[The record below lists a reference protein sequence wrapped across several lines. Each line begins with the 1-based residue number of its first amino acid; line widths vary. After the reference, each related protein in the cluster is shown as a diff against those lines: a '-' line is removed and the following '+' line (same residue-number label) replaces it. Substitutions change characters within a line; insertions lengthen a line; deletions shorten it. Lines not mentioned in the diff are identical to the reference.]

1 MTTTEEFLKK
11 SKKCVI
17 VGMPGA
23 FTPTCTDEHLPGYIR
38 NAPKMRRMGVDK
50 IAVVTTNDRFIV
62 SAWKSAMKG
71 CLEGAGINAFDE
83 RVAMI
88 ADKDAE
94 LTKAL
99 GMAYY
104 HKLDRSKESLSWLQF
119 SQGIRSKRFALVAES
134 GIVTHLAVDDG
145 HVELRNTSA
154 ESIME
159 VLSGA
164 TRNAGSGGGG
174 AAAAPLQALMSQGTS
189 LEPADEALTSSQGKA
204 LGAVCVVLVL
214 AALYSS
220 SIGI

>member
-1 MTTTEEFLKK
+1 MSLHGH
-11 SKKCVI
+11 SPHSRSGCRPVAAISILRGGSHPAVI
-17 VGMPGA
+17 SERACLAATACSLAWACAG
-23 FTPTCTDEHLPGYIR
+23 TCLLPAIAAVPCHAVAH
-38 NAPKMRRMGVDK
+38 APPD
-50 IAVVTTNDRFIV
+50 AVRTHR
-62 SAWKSAMKG
+62 
-71 CLEGAGINAFDE
+71 AGRGD
-83 RVAMI
+83 
-88 ADKDAE
+88 
-94 LTKAL
+94 
-99 GMAYY
+99 G
-104 HKLDRSKESLSWLQF
+104 
-119 SQGIRSKRFALVAES
+119 RFALVAES